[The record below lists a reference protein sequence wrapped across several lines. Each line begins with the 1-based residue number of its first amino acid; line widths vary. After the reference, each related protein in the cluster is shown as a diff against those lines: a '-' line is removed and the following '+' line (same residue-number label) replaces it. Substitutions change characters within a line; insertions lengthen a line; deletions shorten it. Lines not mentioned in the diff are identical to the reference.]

1 MSTKSR
7 TAPQS
12 RSATAHA
19 RKRAA
24 ARPAR
29 PSPARKVP
37 KDPAADV
44 DIARLEAEV
53 TRLRGLNDRIIAS
66 IHHPL
71 TVVDPQLRISSCND
85 AFLAMFPGLADGAQ
99 LTEFFNPDGIAR
111 LIADVADTGAA
122 RLDEEM
128 AIGGTAATAGETPD
142 SQRTFRV
149 AAVRL
154 TSGDQTPLVL
164 LTIDEM
170 TELRIREAQLL
181 ESSRLVAIGEMTSGV
196 AHELNNPLTAVL
208 GFSQLALRQQMEDLL
223 RRDIESISSE
233 ARRAGRIV
241 DNMLTFARRRDHV
254 MRAFDPVRAVE
265 QVLDLRQYECKVN
278 NIEVVKYV
286 DDSTPRTLADLHQMQ
301 QVFLNILNNSIQAI
315 AERRGHGAITVGVVG
330 IGDNI
335 RITFA
340 DDAGGIPPEILPRIF
355 DPFFTTKPIGK
366 GTGLGLSICRD
377 IVESHGGT
385 VRADSRPGR
394 GATFTIEIPVVDVEE
409 EAPES
414 SMLEEVVEPGTT
426 MLHILVVDDEPAVT
440 ELLTRALA
448 SAGHEVV
455 TAADGAKALELLYV
469 NDYDAVI
476 LDLKMPGLG
485 GPEVY
490 QCVQSIRPELASR
503 ILFTSGDLG
512 SPEAKSFIESTGN
525 PVLRK
530 PFTLD
535 ELRRRID
542 RFALAKIERTAT
554 NNGR

>member
-1 MSTKSR
+1 MSTKNR
-7 TAPQS
+7 TAAPP
-12 RSATAHA
+12 A
-19 RKRAA
+19 RKRPA
-24 ARPAR
+24 ARSAR
-29 PSPARKVP
+29 RGPPLKIH
-37 KDPAADV
+37 KDPAAAV
-44 DIARLEAEV
+44 DIVRMESEVARL
-53 TRLRGLNDRIIAS
+53 RRLNDRIIAS

-71 TVVDPQLRISSCND
+71 AVVDPQLRISSCND

-99 LTEFFNPDGIAR
+99 LTEYFNPDGLAT
-111 LIADVADTGAA
+111 LIADVAESGSA
-122 RLDEEM
+122 RIDEEM
-128 AIGGTAATAGETPD
+128 AIGGTPGAIGDALD
-142 SQRTFRV
+142 SQRTFR
-149 AAVRL
+149 ASAVRL
-154 TSGDQTPLVL
+154 TDGDEMPLVL

-181 ESSRLVAIGEMTSGV
+181 ESSRLVAIGEMTSSV

-223 RRDIESISSE
+223 RRDIEAISSE

-241 DNMLTFARRRDHV
+241 DNLLTFARRRDHE

-265 QVLDLRQYECKVN
+265 KVLDLRQYECKVN

-286 DDSTPRTLADLHQMQ
+286 DESTPRTLADLYQMQ

-315 AERRGHGAITVGVVG
+315 AERRGHGTITVGVVG
-330 IGDNI
+330 VGDDI
-335 RITFA
+335 RITFT

-366 GTGLGLSICRD
+366 GTGLGLSICRG
-377 IVESHGGT
+377 IVESHGGSI
-385 VRADSRPGR
+385 RADSRPGR
-394 GATFTIEIPVVDVEE
+394 GATFTIEIPVVAVEDE
-409 EAPES
+409 TPET

-426 MLHILVVDDEPAVT
+426 MLHMLVVDDEPAVT
-440 ELLTRALA
+440 ELLTRALG

-490 QCVQSIRPELASR
+490 RCVQSIRPELASR
-503 ILFTSGDLG
+503 ILFTSGDVA

-525 PVLRK
+525 PILRK

-535 ELRRRID
+535 ELRQRFD
-542 RFALAKIERTAT
+542 RFGLAKIERTAT
-554 NNGR
+554 DDGH